1 MLQDHLA
8 VVCQMEPKEG
18 DDVKKRYNATGL
30 LALGIVCAATATAA
44 SDIAVEKT
52 VNDAALAPGAAVEFT
67 ITVSNHG
74 PDAATGVNV
83 SDKLPAGLAIPAGVA
98 PVASQGDYDAA
109 AGSWAVGELAVGG
122 DAVLAVPAQ
131 VVADPLPVCIANR
144 AVADAAGDDPDYSNN
159 LAIAALR
166 QPGEPGRCVDLSV
179 ELVRFG
185 PFLYCDDET
194 VEIWVTVTNLGADAA
209 TDVVLQLEDGPN
221 LPPGLEFVDPA
232 CSGESCTV
240 ASLGAGLW
248 TTRILRASGI
258 RNAQSVTYSVAV
270 SVSSADPD
278 VLPGDEIAV
287 LSVAKRAYQEC
298 DFDFGDTFDSGG
310 GGGGCFIATAAYG
323 SALHPHVASLRRF
336 RDRHLLTNAAGRAL
350 VDLDYRYSPPAADYI
365 AGRPFLRAVVRVML
379 WPIVMAVLHPHL
391 SAFVALLML
400 VAGVSAYLSH
410 AGKSVTTGDRAARE
424 MPR

>member
-1 MLQDHLA
+1 MNKYENKTGVLVLGLA
-8 VVCQMEPKEG
+8 YAM
-18 DDVKKRYNATGL
+18 T
-30 LALGIVCAATATAA
+30 ATAT

-67 ITVSNHG
+67 VTVSNSG
-74 PDAATGVNV
+74 PDAASGVSV
-83 SDKLPAGLAIPAGVA
+83 SDKLPAGLSIPAGVV

-109 AGSWAVGELAVGG
+109 AGTWDVGALAVGV

-131 VVADPLPVCIANR
+131 VVADPLPLCIANR

-166 QPGEPGRCVDLSV
+166 QPGEPGRCVDLSI

-194 VEIWVTVTNLGADAA
+194 IEIWVTVANLGADAA

-221 LPPGLEFVDPA
+221 LPPGLEFVETA
-232 CSGESCTV
+232 CGGGASCTV
-240 ASLGAGLW
+240 ASLAAGMS

-258 RNAQSVTYSVAV
+258 RNAQSVTYDVAV

-278 VLPGDEIAV
+278 VLPGDESATLPV
-287 LSVAKRAYQEC
+287 TKGAYQEC
-298 DFDFGDTFDSGG
+298 DFDFGDPFDSGG

-323 SALHPHVASLRRF
+323 SALHPHVVGLRRF

-350 VDLDYRYSPPAADYI
+350 VDIYYRYSPPAADYI
-365 AGRPFLRAVVRVML
+365 AERPFLRALARAAL
-379 WPIVMAVLHPHL
+379 WPVVMTVAHPPLAALFAVLTL
-391 SAFVALLML
+391 FL
-400 VAGVSAYLSH
+400 VVS
-410 AGKSVTTGDRAARE
+410 VRTGERVPLWLRAIGSDGRCPDERE
-424 MPR
+424 